1 MNNST
6 GAPAISVIVP
16 VYNVESYLSECL
28 ESLANQSYSDIEI
41 ICIDDGSTDESPS
54 ILRGYA
60 KMDSRFKVIQ
70 QQNLGVSAARNKG
83 LASATGEYVMFVD
96 SDDYIRADTCEKL
109 LLFSQKNDLDIVVF
123 GGKTFPT
130 VQWADD
136 CFAQRNVIYTN
147 DSVRALFDEPGSR
160 PLMCNKMF
168 RRSLFEAYHCRL
180 DSSLKLGE
188 DHAFQFSTFP
198 FAEKIGYLE
207 DKLYFYRTRESSAV
221 NASIEDYFGR
231 IRKHLLVVNSVF
243 ASWREKGLFGRYKE
257 DLCVW
262 STNFLYQD
270 AQYLYPDERDR
281 FSRKYADLISLYCLE
296 ETFERIPGYVKEKV
310 LWMLG
315 KEEDKSARGAKG
327 TFDLIVPVDEN
338 CSSLRELLNSLM
350 YSPNRGFSIKIV
362 FDGDNH
368 AAGFFSDVPVDGSK
382 VCLCKSVEAAL
393 ESCSALYVGFASPA
407 CRFAEGFLGKL
418 ADSIN
423 AYAES
428 GPLSSLGIPDLISY
442 ADKDGL
448 LGVSELLDH
457 SKPSTRH
464 ALLDRYFADP
474 ESLQGPWFLSVSPV
488 LWNKLYLREHF
499 VSFYRAKI
507 AEKNSA
513 SVVECA
519 FRFQAQCDSVLH
531 LYDFRALEIDQHA
544 FSRAVIPEVELVAN
558 GLAFDNWMGVSEKD
572 ALQLALAYW
581 TIMLDLSV
589 SSPDFDDVF
598 GRVSRLTKELEA
610 QKPNAI
616 AELKSCCDD
625 EKIEFLL
632 SEANPEAYRR
642 ERAISL
648 LRSYQNQ
655 SKEDSCLLE
664 AQRRLVVELN
674 ERLDALNSSVSF
686 KIGRKITAI
695 SRKVLT
701 SLRLR

>member
-28 ESLANQSYSDIEI
+28 ESLAKQSYSDIEI

-54 ILRGYA
+54 ILRNYVE
-60 KMDSRFKVIQ
+60 MDTRFKMIR
-70 QQNLGVSAARNKG
+70 QQNSGVSAARNRG
-83 LASATGEYVMFVD
+83 LASAAGEYVMFVD
-96 SDDYIRADTCEKL
+96 SDDYIRVDACEKIL
-109 LLFSQKNDLDIVVF
+109 SFSRKNDLDIVVF

-136 CFAQRNVIYTN
+136 CFAQRNIVYTN

-168 RRSLFEAYHCRL
+168 RRGLFEAHHCRL
-180 DSSLKLGE
+180 DSSLELGE

-198 FAEKIGYLE
+198 FAEKIGYLK

-221 NASIEDYFGR
+221 NASIEDYYGR
-231 IRKHLLVVNSVF
+231 IGKHLLVVNSVF
-243 ASWREKGLFGRYKE
+243 AFWREKGLFERYKE

-281 FSRKYADLISLYCLE
+281 FSRKFADLISLYCLE
-296 ETFERIPGYVKEKV
+296 EAFERIPGYVKEKV

-315 KEEDKSARGAKG
+315 KEEDKSARGTKG
-327 TFDLIVPVDEN
+327 TFDLIVPVNEN
-338 CSSLRELLNSLM
+338 CSSLRELINSLM

-362 FDGDNH
+362 FDGDDR
-368 AAGFFSDVPVDGSK
+368 ATGLFSDVPVDGNK

-393 ESCSALYVGFASPA
+393 ESCSALYVGFASSA
-407 CRFAEGFLGKL
+407 CRFSEGFLGKL
-418 ADSIN
+418 DDSIN
-423 AYAES
+423 VYAES

-457 SKPSTRH
+457 SKPSTKH
-464 ALLDRYFADP
+464 ALLDKYFADT
-474 ESLQGPWFLSVSPV
+474 ESLQGSWFLSVSPV
-488 LWNKLYLREHF
+488 LWNKLYSREHF
-499 VSFYRAKI
+499 VSFYRVKK
-507 AEKNSA
+507 AEKDSV

-531 LYDFRALEIDQHA
+531 LYDFPALEIDQRA
-544 FSRAVIPEVELVAN
+544 FSRAVIPEVELVGN

-572 ALQLALAYW
+572 ALQLALAYCA
-581 TIMLDLSV
+581 IMLDLSV

-598 GRVSRLTKELEA
+598 GRVSRLRKELEA
-610 QKPNAI
+610 QKPNAV
-616 AELKSCCDD
+616 AELRSCSVD
-625 EKIEFLL
+625 EKVAFLL
-632 SEANPEAYRR
+632 SEDNPEVYRR

-648 LRSYQNQ
+648 LCSFQNQ
-655 SKEDSCLLE
+655 IKEDSCLLE
-664 AQRRLVVELN
+664 AQRRLVIELN
-674 ERLDALNSSVSF
+674 ERLDALISSVSF
-686 KIGRKITAI
+686 KIGRKITAVP
-695 SRKVLT
+695 RKVLT